1 MKILNKKNIMKI
13 KLNLFI
19 LLLIPS
25 FTIAQYNFSS
35 DYVELCTWQESSQ
48 TWSDDCEQA
57 EVSNLFVI
65 NEDETVM
72 TLTNSESKQTLY
84 IQGGDQYEEDLLV
97 GWDVISDEGEELF
110 VIFDFE
116 NRLIKILDLQ
126 PVESRWQMLIF
137 NIKANW

>member
-1 MKILNKKNIMKI
+1 MKI
-13 KLNLFI
+13 KLNLLI

-35 DYVELCTWQESSQ
+35 DYVELCAWQEDSQ

-72 TLTNSESKQTLY
+72 TLTNSEVKQTFY

-97 GWDVISDEGEELF
+97 GWDVMSDEGEELF
-110 VIFDFE
+110 VFFDFE
-116 NRLIKILDLQ
+116 NRLIKIFDLQ
-126 PVESRWQMLIF
+126 LEESRWQMAIF